1 MSFKLVMSEGGD
13 AATAILAEAEEWQEI
28 MALDAE
34 KVLDVY
40 LDMKG
45 IDTLTAAVARIGS

>member
-1 MSFKLVMSEGGD
+1 MSFKSMMSEGGD
-13 AATAILAEAEEWQEI
+13 AAAVILAEAEEWQEI

-45 IDTLTAAVARIGS
+45 IDTLTTVVARIGS